1 VTETKGKGTGSG
13 RPKGSKDKGQR
24 KAHSPNAFVDAYHKA
39 NPDEEKE
46 TRGQKIKRKIEEW
59 KARNGRP
66 TDYRPEF
73 CEMLIEHMRKGYS
86 FDTFGA
92 EVFCGNTTLYRWV
105 EQYQDFRDA
114 KEIGTKLSH
123 EWWERQGL
131 KGLNIGPKSFHGQV
145 WSITMKNRFGYRDRQ
160 EVQLTGADGGPVAI
174 QKTVKWD
181 AEAAA
186 RLKALEAKAA
196 KVQNVR
202 DEDVLE
208 IL

>member
-1 VTETKGKGTGSG
+1 MTEAKGKGSGPG
-13 RPKGSKDKGQR
+13 RPKGSKDKAPR

-46 TRGQKIKRKIEEW
+46 TRSQKIKRKIEEW

-92 EVFCGNTTLYRWV
+92 EVFCGTSTLYRWV

-114 KEIGTKLSH
+114 KEIGTRLSH
-123 EWWERQGL
+123 EWWERQGQ

-145 WSITMKNRFGYRDRQ
+145 WSITMKNRFGYRDKQ
-160 EVQLTGADGGPVAI
+160 EVQLTGPDGGAL
-174 QKTVKWD
+174 QVKQAVRWD
-181 AEAAA
+181 ETAEA
-186 RLKALEAKAA
+186 RLKALEEKS
-196 KVQNVR
+196 KRVQAVR
-202 DEDVLE
+202 DEDVIN